1 MNRGQIGDGELVLAS
16 RPQLRTK
23 HTDHH
28 ARAVHESV
36 RDRERHQPAKSEIQ
50 NYLED

>member
-16 RPQLRTK
+16 RPQLRKK
-23 HTDHH
+23 HANDH
-28 ARAVHESV
+28 ARPIHQSMG
-36 RDRERHQPAKSEIQ
+36 DREPHQPAKSEMQ